1 MYAKY
6 IDLRI
11 YMRHMACKGFQVMSP
26 SQAILARKNL
36 DRRLATLQREAVAVP
51 PRGWLKG
58 IREALGLST
67 RQLATRMGA
76 AYSRISAMEKAEAMG
91 AITIRTMREAA
102 EAMDC
107 TFVYAIVPTTSLDDI
122 VRRQATQ
129 KAEATLDR
137 LHHTMRLENQAM
149 EGEDLAHERQRIMA
163 ELLAGP
169 SRRLWD
175 DK

>member
-1 MYAKY
+1 
-6 IDLRI
+6 
-11 YMRHMACKGFQVMSP
+11 MSP
-26 SQAILARKNL
+26 SQANLARKNL
-36 DRRLATLQREAVAVP
+36 DRRLATLQGEAVAVP

-67 RQLATRMGA
+67 RQLATRMGT
-76 AYSRISAMEKAEAMG
+76 AYSRISAMEKAEVTG
-91 AITIRTMREAA
+91 AITIKSMREAA
-102 EAMDC
+102 EAMGC

-122 VRRQATQ
+122 VRRQATH
-129 KAEATLDR
+129 KAEARLGR
-137 LHHTMRLENQAM
+137 LHLTMRLENQAM
-149 EGEDLAHERQRIMA
+149 DGEDLANERQRIIA

>member
-1 MYAKY
+1 
-6 IDLRI
+6 
-11 YMRHMACKGFQVMSP
+11 MSP

-36 DRRLATLQREAVAVP
+36 DRRLATLQGEAVAVP

-76 AYSRISAMEKAEAMG
+76 AYSRISAMEKAEVTG
-91 AITIRTMREAA
+91 AITIKSMREAA

-122 VRRQATQ
+122 VRRQATH
-129 KAEATLDR
+129 KAESSLGQ

-149 EGEDLAHERQRIMA
+149 VGDDLSNERQRIIA
-163 ELLAGP
+163 DLLAGP
-169 SRRLWD
+169 SRHLWND
-175 DK
+175 R

>member
-1 MYAKY
+1 MMCEGSQ
-6 IDLRI
+6 D
-11 YMRHMACKGFQVMSP
+11 MSP

-36 DRRLATLQREAVAVP
+36 DRRLATLKGEAVAVP

-67 RQLATRMGA
+67 RQLASRMGA
-76 AYSRISAMEKAEAMG
+76 AYSRISAMEKAEVTG
-91 AITIRTMREAA
+91 AITIKSMREAA
-102 EAMDC
+102 EAMGC

-122 VRRQATQ
+122 VRRQATH
-129 KAEATLDR
+129 KAEVSLGR

-149 EGEDLAHERQRIMA
+149 EGEDLANERQRIIA